1 MALRAVK
8 PKHIEK
14 RLKLFLFGEAKVGK
28 TSAAIQF
35 PNSYYI
41 DTERGAEN
49 DQYVA
54 ALAKGGSQHFPC
66 TDLDEIV
73 REVNALLTE
82 KHSFRTLVID
92 PLTVPYNDAC
102 DKAAR
107 ELAAKSR
114 DPQSDGTEFGRHKA
128 EADRIMKRLSG
139 KLLLLDMNVIIT
151 SHQKTKWIKVGEGF
165 QESGA
170 TFDCY
175 PKLDY
180 LFDLILNIQRRGQQR
195 IARVSGSRITAF
207 PDGDE
212 FEWSY
217 DAIADRYGRNLIERE
232 AAPVALATEEQVARL
247 SHLVDTV
254 KLDPEIVQKWL
265 DKAEVEMFQEMPE
278 AVIAKCI
285 AYVEAKLATPTQK
298 EVAGAV

>member
-1 MALRAVK
+1 VALKAVK
-8 PKHIEK
+8 PKQIEK

-28 TSAAIQF
+28 TTAAMQF

-54 ALAKGGSQHFPC
+54 ALTKGGSQVYST
-66 TDLDEIV
+66 TDLEDIINEA
-73 REVNALLTE
+73 NSLLTA
-82 KHSFRTLVID
+82 KHFFRTLVID
-92 PLTVPYNDAC
+92 PLTIPYNDAC

-107 ELAAKSR
+107 ELAARSR
-114 DPQSDGTEFGRHKA
+114 DSNSDGTEFGRHKA
-128 EADRIMKRLSG
+128 KADRMMKRLLG

-151 SHQKTKWIKVGEGF
+151 AHQKTKWIKVGEGF
-165 QESGA
+165 QEAGA

-195 IARVSGSRITAF
+195 IGRVCGSRITAF

-212 FEWSY
+212 FEWGY
-217 DAIADRYGRNLIERE
+217 DVIADRYGRNLIERE
-232 AAPVALATEEQVARL
+232 AAPVALASAEQAARL
-247 SHLVDTV
+247 THLVETV
-254 KLDPEIVQKWL
+254 KLDENIVEKWL
-265 DKAEVEMFQEMPE
+265 DKADVETFAEMPE
-278 AVIAKCI
+278 EVIAKCI
-285 AYVEAKLATPTQK
+285 AYVEAKLQPKK
-298 EVAGAV
+298 EVAVEV

>member
-1 MALRAVK
+1 MALKAVK
-8 PKHIEK
+8 PKQIEK
-14 RLKLFLFGEAKVGK
+14 RLKLFMFGEAKVGK
-28 TSAAIQF
+28 TTAAMQF

-54 ALAKGGSQHFPC
+54 ALTEAHSQVYAT
-66 TDLDEIV
+66 TDLEDIIN
-73 REVNALLTE
+73 EVGALLTA

-92 PLTVPYNDAC
+92 PLTIPYNDAC

-114 DPQSDGTEFGRHKA
+114 DSGSDGTEFGRHKA
-128 EADRIMKRLSG
+128 RADRLMKRLLG

-151 SHQKTKWIKVGEGF
+151 AHQKTKWVKVGEGF
-165 QESGA
+165 QEAGA

-180 LFDLILNIQRRGQQR
+180 LFDLVLNIQRRGAQR
-195 IARVSGSRITAF
+195 IGRVCGSRIAAF

-217 DAIADRYGRNLIERE
+217 GAIADRYGRGLVERE
-232 AAPVALATEEQVARL
+232 AAPVALARPERAARL
-247 SHLVDTV
+247 THLVETV
-254 KLDPEIVQKWL
+254 KLDENIVEKWL
-265 DKAEVEMFQEMPE
+265 DKADAESFAEMP
-278 AVIAKCI
+278 ADVIDKCI
-285 AYVEAKLATPTQK
+285 AYVEAKLNPQPK
-298 EVAGAV
+298 EVASAV